1 MQEDFRLIGDFTPTE
16 LNDSGITLVAPGL
29 HGRGTWHSR
38 RETGETRA
46 FTGEQ
51 GLLDQAIAESGAEDR
66 HTLVVEAP
74 TPEAAAAAGG
84 VRGTGDV
91 ADDELLLQVPLAP
104 GEAAVVMYTDEAG
117 VISLHYSEPP
127 VATLPALPSR
137 AFGAG
142 QQVQFRLR
150 LRTGQA
156 QGTGTGESRGLVGRV
171 VAKVIKVLVVKVFPD
186 QVGSFAARR
195 VMAWEQQYRAQQG
208 LHGGSWAQLLDA
220 RPTRL
225 LDPAPLVG
233 RRSLLLIHGTTS
245 TTAGAFAGMARSPAL
260 LDRLAALYQG
270 RVLGFNHHTMSV
282 SVAENVRQFYAALS
296 EAPGE
301 YHFDVI
307 CHSRGGLLARAL
319 AHLAD
324 DDVAALTG
332 SAWRRPADVKLR
344 IGRIVFVATPNA
356 GTALADPP
364 RIPGFVERLTN
375 YVNMLPDAPLTI
387 GAGALL
393 SLAGAVAEVGL
404 PRLPGLADQAPGS
417 PLQRKLAPPPG
428 GTGGFY
434 AFCAHYE
441 PEGNLV
447 SVIKDAAVDRIFGT
461 EPNDLVVPTG
471 GVACTP
477 YYELPAD
484 RVFSFEP
491 GRHVHHSA
499 FFAQPEFAK
508 AGEWLG
514 AGR

>member
-51 GLLDQAIAESGAEDR
+51 GALDQAIAESGAEDR
-66 HTLVVEAP
+66 HTLVLEAP
-74 TPEAAAAAGG
+74 TPAALGVG
-84 VRGTGDV
+84 VRGLGGV

-117 VISLHYSEPP
+117 VISFHYG
-127 VATLPALPSR
+127 LPAAAAQPGLPSR
-137 AFGAG
+137 AFGAD
-142 QQVQFRLR
+142 QQVLFRLR
-150 LRTGQA
+150 LRTGES
-156 QGTGTGESRGLVGRV
+156 QGTGQSRGLVGSV
-171 VAKVIKVLVVKVFPD
+171 AAKVIKVLVVKVFPD

-195 VMAWEQQYRAQQG
+195 VQAWEQKYRAQQG
-208 LHGGSWAQLLDA
+208 LHGGSWAQLLDP

-225 LDPAPLVG
+225 HDLRPLLG

-245 TTAGAFAGMARSPAL
+245 TTAGAFAGLARSPLL
-260 LDRLAALYQG
+260 LDRLAALYGG
-270 RVLGFNHHTMSV
+270 RVLGFNHHTLSV
-282 SVAENVRQFYAALS
+282 SVAENVRQLYAALS

-307 CHSRGGLLARAL
+307 CHSRGGLVARAV

-324 DDVAALTG
+324 EDVAALTG

-364 RIPGFVERLTN
+364 RIPDFVERLTN
-375 YVNMLPDAPLTI
+375 YVNMLPDATLTVA
-387 GAGALL
+387 GGALL
-393 SLAGAVAEVGL
+393 SLAGSVAEVGL

-417 PLQRKLAPPPG
+417 PLQRKLVPPPG
-428 GTGGFY
+428 GTEGFH
-434 AFCAHYE
+434 AFCASYK
-441 PEGNLV
+441 PEGSFV
-447 SVIKDAAVDRIFGT
+447 SIFKDATVDRIFAT

-491 GRHVHHSA
+491 GRQVHHSA
-499 FFAQPEFAK
+499 FFGQAEFAK
-508 AGEWLG
+508 AADWLA

>member
-29 HGRGTWHSR
+29 QGRGTWLSR

-51 GLLDQAIAESGAEDR
+51 GTLDQAIAESGAEDR
-66 HTLVVEAP
+66 HTLVLEAP
-74 TPEAAAAAGG
+74 TPAAVGGG
-84 VRGTGDV
+84 VRGGPGTGNV

-117 VISLHYSEPP
+117 VISFHYGQPL
-127 VATLPALPSR
+127 AAALPSR

-150 LRTGQA
+150 LRTGESH
-156 QGTGTGESRGLVGRV
+156 GTGESRGLVGRM

-195 VMAWEQQYRAQQG
+195 VQAWEQQYRAQQG
-208 LHGGSWAQLLDA
+208 LHGGGWAQLLDA
-220 RPTRL
+220 RPTPL
-225 LDPAPLVG
+225 PGLTPLVG

-260 LDRLAALYQG
+260 LDRLATLYQG

-282 SVAENVRQFYAALS
+282 SVAENVRELYAALS
-296 EAPGE
+296 AVSGE

-324 DDVAALTG
+324 EDVAALTG
-332 SAWRRPADVKLR
+332 SAWRRPAHVKLR

-364 RIPGFVERLTN
+364 RIPSFVERLTN
-375 YVNMLPDAPLTI
+375 YVNLLPDAALTI

-417 PLQRKLAPPPG
+417 PLQRKLAPPQG
-428 GTGGFY
+428 GTEGFH
-434 AFCAHYE
+434 AFCANYQ

-447 SVIKDAAVDRIFGT
+447 SVIKNAAVDRIFAT

-477 YYELPAD
+477 HYELPAD

-508 AGEWLG
+508 AGDWLA